1 MYIDGGMQLAIG
13 GVGVC
18 KMIDNFAE
26 RQGVYNG

>member
-1 MYIDGGMQLAIG
+1 MYIDGGMQLCAG

-18 KMIDNFAE
+18 RMIDIFAE